1 MSEVVFS
8 VQFNEDG
15 SATCLA
21 RLMAEVASG
30 SALSGMGYWCEG
42 ADFTSITCKV
52 FDVTN
57 DNTEITPAPTVTV
70 GSVIID
76 SPVTDGILWSKDSTG
91 YNFKHRVSGT
101 YFPEGGRRYRVAYFA
116 TMTDG
121 ETYGWSYEGVARPR
135 AGG

>member
-1 MSEVVFS
+1 MSHTVFQ

-15 SATCLA
+15 SVTCLA

-30 SALSGMGYWCEG
+30 SALPGMGYWCEG

-52 FDVTN
+52 LDVTN
-57 DNTEITPAPTVTV
+57 ENTEITPAPTVTV
-70 GSVIID
+70 GTAVID
-76 SPVTDGILWSKDSTG
+76 TPVTDGILWDKDSIG
-91 YNFKHRVSGT
+91 YNFKHRVLGT
-101 YFPEGGRRYRVAYFA
+101 YFPEGGKRYLVAYFA